1 MPNKA
6 EHPRT
11 LANELVFIAN
21 NKKLVLTPI
30 NYYIV
35 SADKRRQKAIREALL
50 QSLSMKSWIDTSY
63 YKSVSLGTKGGK
75 YDPAMGE
82 LETMYI
88 MENVIIQLSSPS
100 RATAFSRKMMKLS
113 ILL

>member
-11 LANELVFIAN
+11 LANELEFIAN

-35 SADKRRQKAIREALL
+35 SADKRRQK
-50 QSLSMKSWIDTSY
+50 SN
-63 YKSVSLGTKGGK
+63 KGGFASISL
-75 YDPAMGE
+75 YEE
-82 LETMYI
+82 LD
-88 MENVIIQLSSPS
+88 
-100 RATAFSRKMMKLS
+100 
-113 ILL
+113 

>member
-35 SADKRRQKAIREALL
+35 SEDKRRQKAIREALL
-50 QSLSMKSWIDTSY
+50 QSLSMKSWIAI
-63 YKSVSLGTKGGK
+63 LGLTEG
-75 YDPAMGE
+75 
-82 LETMYI
+82 
-88 MENVIIQLSSPS
+88 SF
-100 RATAFSRKMMKLS
+100 R
-113 ILL
+113 

>member
-11 LANELVFIAN
+11 LANELEFIAN

-50 QSLSMKSWIDTSY
+50 QSLY
-63 YKSVSLGTKGGK
+63 E
-75 YDPAMGE
+75 E
-82 LETMYI
+82 LD
-88 MENVIIQLSSPS
+88 
-100 RATAFSRKMMKLS
+100 
-113 ILL
+113 